1 VQMVGGTS
9 RPSLV
14 DLTKDQY
21 VFYPNTAMV
30 PESDMPSIRGRSYKF
45 VVEVNF
51 GDKPDGVLF
60 ANGSRFGGHS
70 IYIKDGKLK
79 YVNNFIGLKEQIIA
93 SSKDLPK
100 GDCTVGV
107 SFEMKSV
114 DKANMK
120 SSGTATVFINDEQVA
135 QEDIE
140 TQLGA
145 FSVAGEGFMV
155 GRCAG
160 APVTEDY
167 EGDHPWPFSGG
178 TIKRLILD
186 LSGEAYVDLE
196 MEALAAMKRD

>member
-1 VQMVGGTS
+1 
-9 RPSLV
+9 
-14 DLTKDQY
+14 

-45 VVEVNF
+45 VVEANF

-70 IYIKDGKLK
+70 LYVKDGKFK
-79 YVNNFIGLKEQIIA
+79 YVNNFIGLKEQIIE
-93 SSKDLPK
+93 SSQDLPK

-107 SFEMKSV
+107 SFEMKNV

-120 SSGTATVFINDEQVA
+120 TSGTATIFINDQQVGT
-135 QEDIE
+135 QDIE
-140 TQLGA
+140 TQLGG

-167 EGDHPWPFSGG
+167 PGVHPWAFTGG
-178 TIKRLILD
+178 TIKKLIID